1 MPRACV
7 SSVNWAEVMQKARQ
21 RGLDSVVTAAGL
33 YGQGLQVVAFSL
45 ADAEMVAALWE
56 RTRDLGLS
64 LADRACLALAERLH
78 LPAVIADRE
87 WQSVGGVTVQLIR

>member
-1 MPRACV
+1 
-7 SSVNWAEVMQKARQ
+7 MQKARQ

-33 YGQGLQVVAFSL
+33 HGQDLQVVAFSL

-78 LPAVIADRE
+78 LPAVTADRE